1 MNSRKFKF
9 CKLFNQRYPIFQQ
22 PKFRSFL
29 IIIIILR
36 INYYNIYSS
45 KQIFPLFFNL
55 KYFRIHPLELW
66 YHGLS
71 EEILLSVKVTE
82 PEAIQSLGKIV
93 PELQGNIINA
103 LKDRDLDIS

>member
-1 MNSRKFKF
+1 M
-9 CKLFNQRYPIFQQ
+9 
-22 PKFRSFL
+22 
-29 IIIIILR
+29 
-36 INYYNIYSS
+36 
-45 KQIFPLFFNL
+45 
-55 KYFRIHPLELW
+55 ELW

-82 PEAIQSLGKIV
+82 PEAIKSLGKIV